1 MIKSKRLM
9 FPAKISFLS
18 KQLRKLV
25 NHCIYLTNKFQNR
38 NSLYE
43 SETFKL
49 LLVLLLDLI
58 FLL

>member
-1 MIKSKRLM
+1 M